1 MKSQFKN
8 RLINFLTIASI
19 LFSINLQAQETEGK
33 INKETINEFVERS
46 SNLLKEKYVFPAV
59 AEKIVAHINNK
70 NKEGFFDDFT
80 DAIEFAEVMTK
91 EMQSISNDKHMR
103 VHVKNSENKLAGEL
117 PNPLKNIYK
126 TESQFKSINFGF
138 TKLEKIKGNIGYLK
152 LDGFAPLHVA
162 KDYAD
167 LAMKYLSTS
176 EAVIIDLRKNNG
188 GSPDLVQYICSYF
201 FEKPTHLNSLYNR
214 VSNDT
219 AHFVSLEKV
228 GGQKMPDIPLFVLTS
243 SKTFSAGEEFAY
255 NIQTQK
261 RGTLV
266 GETTGGGANPGQ
278 IFNVTENLEIFIP
291 TGMAINPITKTNWE
305 GVGVIPDIETA
316 AEEALEKVLTLA
328 EQSADKYKTTKDKMM
343 LNYIDEI
350 NSKIEEAEKL
360 FDENRKTEKANSL
373 IKEALDLGLREDLV
387 DEMFINFL
395 GYQKLFSE
403 NYDLAIM
410 IFEYNTRAFPNS
422 ANTYDSLAE
431 AYMKKGDNKNAI
443 INYKKAIELDPE
455 NKNAKEMLIKLN
467 NES

>member
-152 LDGFAPLHVA
+152 LDGFAPLHAA

-176 EAVIIDLRKNNG
+176 DAVIIDLRENNG

-228 GGQKMPDIPLFVLTS
+228 GGQKMPELPLFVLTS

-255 NIQTQK
+255 NMQTQK
-261 RGTLV
+261 RGMLV

-278 IFNVTENLEIFIP
+278 LFNITKNLEIFIP
-291 TGMAINPITKTNWE
+291 TGMAINSITKTNWE
-305 GVGVIPDIETA
+305 GVGVIPDIETT
-316 AEEALEKVLTLA
+316 AEEAFEKVLILA

-350 NSKIEEAEKL
+350 NSKIEEAEKM
-360 FDENRKTEKANSL
+360 FDKNSKTEKANSL

-410 IFEYNTRAFPNS
+410 IFEYNTRVFPNS

-431 AYMKKGDNKNAI
+431 AYMKIGDKENAI
-443 INYKKAIELDPE
+443 INYKKSLELDPK
-455 NKNAKEMLIKLN
+455 NKNAEEMLNKLK
-467 NES
+467 

>member
-152 LDGFAPLHVA
+152 LDGFAPLHAA

-176 EAVIIDLRKNNG
+176 DAVIIDLRENNG

-228 GGQKMPDIPLFVLTS
+228 GGQKMPELPLFVLTS

-255 NIQTQK
+255 NMQTQK
-261 RGTLV
+261 RGMLV

-278 IFNVTENLEIFIP
+278 LFNITKNLEIFIP

-305 GVGVIPDIETA
+305 GVGVIPDIETT
-316 AEEALEKVLTLA
+316 AEEALEKVLILA

-350 NSKIEEAEKL
+350 NSKIEEAEKM
-360 FDENRKTEKANSL
+360 FDKNSKTEKANSL
-373 IKEALDLGLREDLV
+373 IKEALDLGLREYLV

-410 IFEYNTRAFPNS
+410 IF
-422 ANTYDSLAE
+422 
-431 AYMKKGDNKNAI
+431 
-443 INYKKAIELDPE
+443 
-455 NKNAKEMLIKLN
+455 
-467 NES
+467 

>member
-8 RLINFLTIASI
+8 RLINFLTLVSI
-19 LFSINLQAQETEGK
+19 LFSINLQAQETEGR
-33 INKETINEFVERS
+33 INKEIINEFVEKS
-46 SNLLKEKYVFPAV
+46 SNLLKEKYVFPEV
-59 AEKIVAHINNK
+59 AEKISVHINDK
-70 NKEGFFDDFT
+70 NKEGFFDNLT
-80 DAIEFAEVMTK
+80 DPKEFAEVMTE
-91 EMQSISNDKHMR
+91 EMQSISNDKHMK
-103 VHVKNSENKLAGEL
+103 VHVKSINTNLDPEA
-117 PNPLKNIYK
+117 PNLLKNIYN
-126 TESQFKSINFGF
+126 TESQFKSTNFGF

-152 LDGFAPLHVA
+152 LDGFAPLHAA

-176 EAVIIDLRKNNG
+176 DAVIIDLRENNG

-214 VSNDT
+214 VRNDT
-219 AHFVSLEKV
+219 THYVSLEKV
-228 GGQKMPDIPLFVLTS
+228 DGKKMPDVPLFVLTS
-243 SKTFSAGEEFAY
+243 GKTFSAGEEFAY

-278 IFNVTENLEIFIP
+278 LFNATKNLGIFIP

-305 GVGVIPDIETA
+305 GVGVRPDVETNTENALETA
-316 AEEALEKVLTLA
+316 ITLARKSAEE
-328 EQSADKYKTTKDKMM
+328 YKASVDTKMFG
-343 LNYIDEI
+343 YIDEI

-360 FDENRKTEKANSL
+360 FDANKKSEIAISL
-373 IKEALDLGLREDLV
+373 IRDAFELGLRENLV

-403 NYDLAIM
+403 KYDLAIT
-410 IFEYNTRAFPNS
+410 IFEYNTEAFPNS

-431 AYMKKGDNKNAI
+431 AYMKNGDKKNAI
-443 INYKKAIELDPE
+443 INYKKALELDPG
-455 NKNAKEMLIKLN
+455 NKNAEEMLTKLN